1 MQEVGLSN
9 GDIAAAI
16 GAGAILPDEAD
27 GVVIMATVDGGRV
40 STEGLRAAGL
50 FIDTS
55 ATFVP
60 SYVKASYLGK
70 STTGTG
76 TDVRTLCILKVNG
89 SGLLQVKDFT
99 TRLEGEVKLLD
110 PARFLWVQIP
120 TTSLVD
126 VVPLIDM
133 PQMPTPSS
141 PESALEVALRAV
153 LQGKNI
159 TGEQLRETAQKWL
172 TPGYSKTVDAIRA
185 DEEFYTG
192 RAHDDPQDPAPTT
205 LCVHDFSQ
213 TLAGQLFFLR
223 ADEKRAEHGPQWE
236 PTLPAMEKMGCS
248 LIIANYAADMKLCVF
263 DSLAS
268 VLRRKGYSD
277 EATHMVRAAFGDK
290 TIRDAIFGVL
300 LNAYR

>member
-76 TDVRTLCILKVNG
+76 TDVRTLCILKVNE

-99 TRLEGEVKLLD
+99 TRPEGEVKLLN

-120 TTSLVD
+120 KTSLNVQCAMVD
-126 VVPLIDM
+126 
-133 PQMPTPSS
+133 T
-141 PESALEVALRAV
+141 
-153 LQGKNI
+153 
-159 TGEQLRETAQKWL
+159 
-172 TPGYSKTVDAIRA
+172 
-185 DEEFYTG
+185 
-192 RAHDDPQDPAPTT
+192 
-205 LCVHDFSQ
+205 
-213 TLAGQLFFLR
+213 
-223 ADEKRAEHGPQWE
+223 
-236 PTLPAMEKMGCS
+236 GCS
-248 LIIANYAADMKLCVF
+248 PQSVF
-263 DSLAS
+263 TVFLERCFNS
-268 VLRRKGYSD
+268 VSTGQSNLQ
-277 EATHMVRAAFGDK
+277 
-290 TIRDAIFGVL
+290 
-300 LNAYR
+300 